1 MGKGGR
7 KRRERSGNVEWGKK
21 KKKERKEKKGKE
33 IIFEREG
40 EGEREREREEERRGL
55 LCRMRVNRPAIC
67 PDLKERNTKKRRV
80 SF

>member
-33 IIFEREG
+33 IIFEREEEG
-40 EGEREREREEERRGL
+40 EGEREREEERRGL